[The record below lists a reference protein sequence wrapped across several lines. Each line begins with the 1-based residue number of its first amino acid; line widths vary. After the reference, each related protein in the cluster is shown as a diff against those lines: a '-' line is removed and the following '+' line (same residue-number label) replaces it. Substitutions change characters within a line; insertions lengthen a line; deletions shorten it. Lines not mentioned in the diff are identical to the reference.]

1 MIKQFIKSIRE
12 EKDGFS
18 FDQPW
23 RLEEKSL
30 GVIVPILRT
39 SRQQRSYI
47 TLAEAKEVKIED
59 TGQIDSVYVKSN
71 EEKPILISRGEMFR
85 GKAQERAAIHD
96 HIIMPGKGLRVAV
109 RCIHASRPIVAGAEM
124 KYGGRAP
131 YSVSYASQ
139 RETWQD
145 VGHHYFMA
153 QAAAFSSGAA
163 QPAEAPFVM
172 DNTLNISGSDDLTA
186 TLDSISD
193 AVKAAMKKIPPI
205 ENQVGAVFFHENSML
220 GMDLYDLAKSWDAVK
235 QDVIEKEGASFI
247 KKDEGTDMFEFKPA
261 RSKSLI
267 GKYLS
272 ADFEEKE
279 IYNREYRLVELRS
292 DKLIGEVVEFKGRV
306 IHLTFWK
313 KG

>member
-18 FDQPW
+18 FDRPW

-39 SRQQRSYI
+39 SRQRRSYI

-59 TGQIDSVYVKSN
+59 TGQIDSVYIKNN
-71 EEKPILISRGEMFR
+71 EEKPVLISRGEMFR

-96 HIIMPGKGLRVAV
+96 HIIMPSKGLRVAV
-109 RCIHASRPIVAGAEM
+109 RCIHQSRPIVAGAEM

-131 YSVSYASQ
+131 YAVAYTSQHETWRNVASYASQ
-139 RETWQD
+139 GMTGPQ
-145 VGHHYFMA
+145 G
-153 QAAAFSSGAA
+153 
-163 QPAEAPFVM
+163 PAGEPFTM
-172 DNTLNISGSDDLTA
+172 DNAILQSDDLTA

-193 AVKAAMKKIPPI
+193 AVKVAMKKIPPI

-220 GMDLYDLAKSWDAVK
+220 GMDLYDLSKSWDAVK

-247 KKDEGTDMFEFKPA
+247 KKDEDAAMFEFKPS
-261 RSKSLI
+261 RSKNLI

-272 ADFEEKE
+272 AVFEEKE

-313 KG
+313 RG

>member
-30 GVIVPILRT
+30 GVIVPILRI
-39 SRQQRSYI
+39 SQQQRSYI

-59 TGQIDSVYVKSN
+59 TGQIDYIYVKNN
-71 EEKPILISRGEMFR
+71 EEKPVLISRGEIFR
-85 GKAQERAAIHD
+85 GKSQERAAIHD
-96 HIIMPGKGLRVAV
+96 HIIMPGKALRVAV
-109 RCIHASRPIVAGAEM
+109 RCIHQTRGIVTGTQM

-131 YSVSYASQ
+131 YAVSYASQ
-139 RETWQD
+139 GETWRGVD
-145 VGHHYFMA
+145 NYCFAA
-153 QAAAFSSGAA
+153 QAMAEPSGTG
-163 QPAEAPFVM
+163 PREPFEVA
-172 DNTLNISGSDDLTA
+172 NQINIPHASDLTA

-205 ENQVGAVFFHENSML
+205 ENQVGAVFFHENAML
-220 GMDLYDLAKSWDAVK
+220 GMDLYDLSKSWDAVK

-247 KKDEGTDMFEFKPA
+247 KKDEGADMFEFKPS

-272 ADFEEKE
+272 AIFEEKE